1 MARYPF
7 GVSMESLRRVY
18 VLDTLLSKFVYKL
31 VGPQFFFFFSA
42 SKFVFVVFN
51 V

>member
-7 GVSMESLRRVY
+7 GVSMESLKRVY

-31 VGPQFFFFFSA
+31 VGSQFKFFFFNLKVCTCYF
-42 SKFVFVVFN
+42 
-51 V
+51 